1 MTTDRVISM
10 EERFRELRKMQE
22 EMNRVFE
29 GFWSN
34 EKRFLLGKQNYSMIP
49 RVPLTDIQQAGN
61 NVLLRLELPGVEKK
75 DLKIV
80 AKESSIEVSAERKS
94 ESKVVKKGYLK
105 RERGYSRFHRL
116 LSLPS
121 SIDVNS
127 VRSDLKDGVLTITA
141 KKKKAKEKSKRILLR

>member
-1 MTTDRVISM
+1 M
-10 EERFRELRKMQE
+10 EEHFREIKKMQE

-34 EKRFLLGKQNYSMIP
+34 EKRFLLGKGSYSAMP
-49 RVPLTDIQQAGN
+49 RVPLTDIQQAGS

-80 AKESSIEVSAERKS
+80 AKENSMEVSAERKS
-94 ESKVVKKGYLK
+94 ESKVVKKGYLR

-116 LSLPS
+116 LPLPS
-121 SIDVNS
+121 IIDVNS

-141 KKKKAKEKSKRILLR
+141 KKKKAKEKSKRVLLR